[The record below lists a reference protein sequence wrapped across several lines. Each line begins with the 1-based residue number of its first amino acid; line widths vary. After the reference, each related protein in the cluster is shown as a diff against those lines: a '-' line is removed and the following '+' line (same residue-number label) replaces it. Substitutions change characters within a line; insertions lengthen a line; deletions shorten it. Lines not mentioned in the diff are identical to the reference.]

1 MSLTQHVISMA
12 NPVTLFHYDPIV
24 GDNTIRILE
33 IRPGSGIDLVFC
45 RLRTVRLS
53 EKPRYQ
59 ALSYCWGDPTF
70 NQLIQCNEKPFA
82 ITTNL
87 HVALKQLRHNTEP
100 RILWADAICINQ
112 QNTNERNQQVR
123 LMRQI
128 YEMAERVVVWLGAE
142 TQFTYLGMPLIPKLV
157 AADKKRDSS
166 EDQDALVQRGVAA
179 VLRENNLPQRFDD
192 AWKGFFDLLH
202 RPWFERGWVIQ
213 EAAVA
218 ASIIIC
224 CGRFVVTLQDF
235 MLALLYSNTIGL
247 ADGYLS
253 PTFGRVMSIALTGQV
268 IQQGHQLS
276 LLSLLL
282 RHRLA
287 ITTDPR
293 DKIFALCG
301 IAYDA
306 GPGFMSIQIDYH
318 PSHSVEEVY
327 RELVIKMLA
336 EYQSL
341 DILSIPN
348 EARDL
353 DLPSWIPDF
362 SKPVM
367 TSSLI
372 R

>member
-1 MSLTQHVISMA
+1 MTQHVISMA
-12 NPVTLFHYDPIV
+12 NPVTLFRYDPLV
-24 GDNTIRILE
+24 GGGTIRILE

-53 EKPRYQ
+53 EKPRYE
-59 ALSYCWGDPTF
+59 ALSYCWGDLTF
-70 NQLIQCNEKPFA
+70 NQQIHCNDKPLA

-87 HVALKQLRHNTEP
+87 YAALTRLRHITEP
-100 RILWADAICINQ
+100 RVLWADAICINQ
-112 QNTNERNQQVR
+112 QDTNERNQQVR

-128 YEMAERVVVWLGAE
+128 YELADQVVVWLGAE
-142 TQFTYLGMPLIPKLV
+142 AQFTYLGMPLIPKLV

-166 EDQDALVQRGVAA
+166 EDQSALIQRGTAA
-179 VLRENNLPQRFDD
+179 VFRENNLPQRYDD
-192 AWKGFFDLLH
+192 AWKGFFELLQ
-202 RPWFERGWVIQ
+202 RPWFERGWIIQ

-218 ASIIIC
+218 SSIIVC

-235 MLALLYSNTIGL
+235 VLALIYSNTIGL
-247 ADGYLS
+247 AEDYLS
-253 PTFGRVMSIALTGQV
+253 PNFGRVMSIAVTGQAFK
-268 IQQGHQLS
+268 QGHQLS

-306 GPGFMSIQIDYH
+306 GSGSMNIQIDYH
-318 PSHSVEEVY
+318 PNHSVEAVY
-327 RELVIKMLA
+327 REFAVKMLA
-336 EYQSL
+336 EYKSL
-341 DILSIPN
+341 DILTIPN
-348 EARDL
+348 EARVL
-353 DLPSWIPDF
+353 NLPSWIPDL

-367 TSSLI
+367 TVSLI
-372 R
+372 G

>member
-1 MSLTQHVISMA
+1 ME
-12 NPVTLFHYDPIV
+12 NPVALFHYDPII
-24 GDNTIRILE
+24 GDDTIRILE

-45 RLRTVRLS
+45 GLRTVRLS
-53 EKPRYQ
+53 EKPRYE

-70 NQLIQCNEKPFA
+70 NQQIHCNDKPLA

-87 HVALKQLRHNTEP
+87 YAALTQLRHNTEP

-112 QNTNERNQQVR
+112 QDTNERNQQVR

-128 YEMAERVVVWLGAE
+128 YELADQVVVWLGAE

-166 EDQDALVQRGVAA
+166 EDQGALFQRGIAA
-179 VLRENNLPQRFDD
+179 VLRENNLPERYDD
-192 AWKGFFDLLH
+192 AWKGFFELLQ
-202 RPWFERGWVIQ
+202 RPWFERGWIIQ

-218 ASIIIC
+218 SSIIVC
-224 CGRFVVTLQDF
+224 CGRSVVTLQDF
-235 MLALLYSNTIGL
+235 MLALIYSNTIGL
-247 ADGYLS
+247 AEDYQS
-253 PTFGRVMSIALTGQV
+253 PNFGRVMSIALTGQAFK
-268 IQQGHQLS
+268 QGHQLS

-293 DKIFALCG
+293 DKVFALCG

-306 GPGFMSIQIDYH
+306 GPSSMNIRIDYY
-318 PSHSVEEVY
+318 PSHLVQEVY
-327 RELVIKMLA
+327 REFVLKVLA
-336 EYQSL
+336 EYKSL
-341 DILSIPN
+341 DVLSVPN
-348 EARDL
+348 EASDL
-353 DLPSWIPDF
+353 EIPSWIPDF
-362 SKPVM
+362 SSPVM

>member
-1 MSLTQHVISMA
+1 MA
-12 NPVTLFHYDPIV
+12 NPMALFHYDPII
-24 GDNTIRILE
+24 GDDTIRIIE

-53 EKPRYQ
+53 EKPRYE

-70 NQLIQCNEKPFA
+70 NQQIQCNHKPLA

-87 HVALKQLRHNTEP
+87 YAALTQLRHNTEP

-112 QNTNERNQQVR
+112 QDTDERNQQVQ

-128 YEMAERVVVWLGAE
+128 YEMAERVVVWLGVE
-142 TQFTYLGMPLIPKLV
+142 TQFTYLGMPLIPRLV
-157 AADKKRDSS
+157 AADKKRDST
-166 EDQDALVQRGVAA
+166 EDQSTLIQRGTAA
-179 VLRENNLPQRFDD
+179 VLRENNLPQRYDD
-192 AWKGFFDLLH
+192 AWKGFFELLQ
-202 RPWFERGWVIQ
+202 RPWFERGWIVQ

-218 ASIIIC
+218 SSIIVC

-235 MLALLYSNTIGL
+235 MLALLYSHTIGL
-247 ADGYLS
+247 AGDYLS
-253 PTFGRVMSIALTGQV
+253 PNFGRVMSIALTGQAFK
-268 IQQGHQLS
+268 QGHQLS

-306 GPGFMSIQIDYH
+306 GPGSMNIQIDYH
-318 PSHSVEEVY
+318 PNHSVEEVY
-327 RELVIKMLA
+327 RELVVKMLA
-336 EYQSL
+336 EYKSL
-341 DILSIPN
+341 DILSIPH

-353 DLPSWIPDF
+353 DLPSWIPDL

-372 R
+372 G